1 MKVYKSYGNA
11 LYDVKISRGRE
22 KLYFIKLSTFPLE
35 LQLGIRVDSDTD
47 TKDGAY
53 VIDAVENYRRLIY
66 LDEYMLQTQN
76 HCLI

>member
-11 LYDVKISRGRE
+11 SYDVKISRGRE
-22 KLYFIKLSTFPLE
+22 KLYFIKLSTLPLE
-35 LQLGIRVDSDTD
+35 LRLGIIVDSDTD
-47 TKDGAY
+47 TDDGAY
-53 VIDAVENYRRLIY
+53 VIDAIDNYRRLIY